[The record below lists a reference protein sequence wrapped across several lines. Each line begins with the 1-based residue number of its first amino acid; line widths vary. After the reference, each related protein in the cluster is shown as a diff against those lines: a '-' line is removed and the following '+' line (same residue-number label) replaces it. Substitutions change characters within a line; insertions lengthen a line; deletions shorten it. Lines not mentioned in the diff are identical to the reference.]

1 MRQIICL
8 VKTII
13 SSVLLAAVLSLAVGG
28 QAQASGGGVSLV
40 ANEEGHFDSIPTVYD
55 VKGTYKNLGEYG
67 TLNHAEDLFVDSN
80 DNLYI
85 ADTGNNRILKL
96 SVKGEVLAEY
106 KEGYGQKFKNPKGV
120 YVHTDGSIWVADSG
134 NYRIVRLDAQGK
146 DMEVYYKPESSLLE
160 ESFTFSPEKIYVSVT
175 GYIYVLKGT
184 NMMLMDAKNE
194 FRGYVGSVAVPFNL
208 RRLLIRTFGTKSQI
222 ERTVKVQPAAYNNF
236 MIASDGM
243 VYGILANEKKG
254 QVRKLNSVGTNT
266 YPEQPYGFDI
276 MLDDITPTKAR
287 FSDINVMDNGII
299 TLADQATGLLYQY
312 NQDGE
317 LLAIFGGAGNTKGTY
332 TNPISVVSDSEGRL
346 YVLDFTANTV
356 TVLAPTRFIEL
367 IHEAVSLYDAGEYA
381 ASKGYWEQVLEID
394 SNYALA
400 HSGYAK
406 VLYKEDKFK
415 EAMDQYYLGNDKEG
429 YSKCFS
435 EYRHQLFRK
444 YFGWIVLAVV
454 VLCGALWIG
463 FTRLKEKMDVLAH
476 ELEMGGRI
484 E

>member
-1 MRQIICL
+1 MRRI

-13 SSVLLAAVLSLAVGG
+13 SSALMVAFLFLAVGG
-28 QAQASGGGVSLV
+28 EAQASGSGVSLV

-55 VKGTYKNLGEYG
+55 VEVTYKNLGEYG
-67 TLNHAEDLFVDSN
+67 TLNHAEDLFVDAD
-80 DNLYI
+80 DNLYVV
-85 ADTGNNRILKL
+85 DTGNNRILKL
-96 SVKGEVLAEY
+96 SMEGKVLAEY
-106 KEGYGQKFKNPKGV
+106 KEGYGVAFRSPKGV

-184 NMMLMDAKNE
+184 NLMLMDSKNE
-194 FRGYVGSVAVPFNL
+194 FRGYVGAVAVPFNFQ
-208 RRLLIRTFGTKSQI
+208 RFLIRTFGTKSQI
-222 ERTVKVQPAAYNNF
+222 ERTMKVQPSAYNNF
-236 MIASDGM
+236 MIGSDGM
-243 VYGILANEKKG
+243 VYGILANEKTG

-276 MLDDITPTKAR
+276 MLDDLTPTQAM

-299 TLADQATGLLYQY
+299 TLADRNTGLLYQY
-312 NQDGE
+312 DQDGN
-317 LLAIFGGAGNTKGTY
+317 LLAIFGGTGNTKGTY
-332 TNPISVVSDSEGRL
+332 TNPISVVSDSTGRL
-346 YVLDFTANTV
+346 YVLDFSANTV

-367 IHEAVSLYDAGEYA
+367 IHEAVSLYDVGEYT
-381 ASKGYWEQVLEID
+381 ASKEYWEQVLDID

-435 EYRHQLFRK
+435 EYRHQLFRQ

-454 VLCGALWIG
+454 VGCGALWIG
-463 FTRLKEKMDVLAH
+463 FKKLKGRVDDLAH
-476 ELEMGGRI
+476 RLEMGGQI

>member
-1 MRQIICL
+1 MRRI

-13 SSVLLAAVLSLAVGG
+13 SSALMVAFLFLAVGG
-28 QAQASGGGVSLV
+28 EAQASGSGVSLV

-55 VKGTYKNLGEYG
+55 VEVTYKNLGEYG
-67 TLNHAEDLFVDSN
+67 TLNHAEDLFVDAD
-80 DNLYI
+80 DNLYVV
-85 ADTGNNRILKL
+85 DTGNNRILKL
-96 SVKGEVLAEY
+96 SMEGKVLAEY
-106 KEGYGQKFKNPKGV
+106 KEGYGVAFRSPKGV

-184 NMMLMDAKNE
+184 NLMLMDSKNE
-194 FRGYVGSVAVPFNL
+194 FRGYVGAVAVPFNFQ
-208 RRLLIRTFGTKSQI
+208 RFLIRTFGTKSQI
-222 ERTVKVQPAAYNNF
+222 ERTMKVQPSAYNNF
-236 MIASDGM
+236 MIGSDGM
-243 VYGILANEKKG
+243 VYGILANEKTG

-276 MLDDITPTKAR
+276 MLDDLTPTQAM
-287 FSDINVMDNGII
+287 FSDINVMD
-299 TLADQATGLLYQY
+299 
-312 NQDGE
+312 
-317 LLAIFGGAGNTKGTY
+317 
-332 TNPISVVSDSEGRL
+332 ISVVSDSTGRL
-346 YVLDFTANTV
+346 YVLDFSANTV

-367 IHEAVSLYDAGEYA
+367 IHEAVSLYDVGEYT
-381 ASKGYWEQVLEID
+381 ASKEYWEQVLDID

-435 EYRHQLFRK
+435 EYRHQLFRQ

-454 VLCGALWIG
+454 VGCGALWIG
-463 FTRLKEKMDVLAH
+463 FKKLKGRVDDLAH
-476 ELEMGGRI
+476 RLEMGGQI

>member
-1 MRQIICL
+1 MKRIA
-8 VKTII
+8 KTMI
-13 SSVLLAAVLSLAVGG
+13 SSALAAAILFLAAGG
-28 QAQASGGGVSLV
+28 GAQASGSGVSLV

-55 VKGTYKNLGEYG
+55 VKATYKNLGEYG
-67 TLNHAEDLFVDSN
+67 TLNHAEDLFVDSS
-80 DNLYI
+80 DNLYVV
-85 ADTGNNRILKL
+85 DTGNNRVLKL
-96 SVKGEVLAEY
+96 SMEGEVLAEY
-106 KEGYGQKFKNPKGV
+106 KEGYGQAFKTPKGV
-120 YVHTDGSIWVADSG
+120 YVHTDGSVWVADSG

-146 DMEVYYKPESSLLE
+146 DMEVYYKPDSALLE

-184 NMMLMDAKNE
+184 NLMLMDAKNE

-208 RRLLIRTFGTKSQI
+208 RRLLIRTFGTKAQI

-254 QVRKLNSVGTNT
+254 QIRKLNSVGTNT
-266 YPEQPYGFDI
+266 YPEQPYGYDI
-276 MLDDITPTKAR
+276 PLDDVNYQSAR

-317 LLAIFGGAGNTKGTY
+317 LLAMFGGTGNTKGTY
-332 TNPISVVSDSEGRL
+332 TNPISVASDSTGRL

-356 TVLAPTRFIEL
+356 TVLEPTRFIEL
-367 IHEAVSLYDAGEYA
+367 IHEAVSLYDVGDYT
-381 ASKGYWEQVLEID
+381 ASKEYWEQVLAID

-406 VLYKEDKFK
+406 VLYKEEKFK

-435 EYRHQLFRK
+435 EYRHQLFREF
-444 YFGWIVLAVV
+444 FGWIVLAVV
-454 VLCGALWIG
+454 VLCGGFWIG
-463 FTRLKEKMDVLAH
+463 FKKLKAKVDALAH
-476 ELEMGGRI
+476 RLEMGGRI